1 MLLTVSLSY
10 FLTDT
15 CILLIFTRLY
25 LLDCMFLDTI
35 SQPTLILD
43 ERRCKANI
51 QRLCQKAREQGVVLR
66 PHFKTHQSRMI
77 GQWFREEGIDQIT
90 VSSVGMA
97 QYFADAGWQDITIAF
112 PVNIRQMQEI
122 KDLAARVK
130 LGLLVLD
137 PDTIDFLGSNLS
149 VPVSIWMKIDVG
161 THRTGI
167 RPEEYPAWK

>member
-1 MLLTVSLSY
+1 
-10 FLTDT
+10 
-15 CILLIFTRLY
+15 
-25 LLDCMFLDTI
+25 
-35 SQPTLILD
+35 
-43 ERRCKANI
+43 
-51 QRLCQKAREQGVVLR
+51 
-66 PHFKTHQSRMI
+66 MI

-97 QYFADAGWQDITIAF
+97 KYFADAGWEDITIAF
-112 PVNIRQMQEI
+112 PVNIRQVQEI
-122 KDLAARVK
+122 KELAARVK

-167 RPEEYPAWK
+167 RPEESSRLEMILERLTEYVHLEFKGFLAMLDTPIRAGR